1 MAAFDTI
8 KVGDVLYDV
17 GKVRMGNTSMRSIVV
32 WRVTIKEI
40 DSEKRIA
47 LASWNGNAAKWWT
60 EARLK
65 NLRRSPPKK
74 KQSITGATVRA

>member
-1 MAAFDTI
+1 MASFDAI

-17 GKVRMGNTSMRSIVV
+17 GKVRMGNTSMRTIAV

-40 DSEKRIA
+40 DSDKRIA
-47 LASWNGNAAKWWT
+47 LASCNGNAAKWWS

-65 NLRRSPPKK
+65 KLRRSPPKTK
-74 KQSITGATVRA
+74 LSVTGATVRA